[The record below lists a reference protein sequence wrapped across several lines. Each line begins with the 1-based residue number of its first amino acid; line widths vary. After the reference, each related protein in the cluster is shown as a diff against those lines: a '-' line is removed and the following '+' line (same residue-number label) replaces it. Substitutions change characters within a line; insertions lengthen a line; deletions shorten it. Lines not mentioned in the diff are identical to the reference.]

1 MALITNS
8 DAGEKNEKIFKEN
21 NMESVG
27 TRAISGG
34 YDAEKGVFAEG
45 YVPTLF
51 AWKNSTDIIYTKVA
65 KPTTSD
71 KALIGASTGLSE
83 GTISAVGTGAAS
95 ITVSATVYERY
106 SDGDVVVA

>member
-1 MALITNS
+1 
-8 DAGEKNEKIFKEN
+8 
-21 NMESVG
+21 METVG
-27 TRAISGG
+27 TRAISGS
-34 YDAEKGVFAEG
+34 YDESKGVFAEG

-51 AWKNSTDIIYTKVA
+51 AWKNSTNIIYTKVA

-71 KALIGASTGLSE
+71 KALIGAATGLSE
-83 GTISAVGTGAAS
+83 GTITTVASGAVS

>member
-1 MALITNS
+1 
-8 DAGEKNEKIFKEN
+8 
-21 NMESVG
+21 MESVG

-34 YDAEKGVFAEG
+34 YDAEKGVLAEG

-51 AWKNSTDIIYTKVA
+51 AWKHDTAIIYTKVA
-65 KPTTSD
+65 EPTTSD

-83 GTISAVGTGAAS
+83 GTISAVGTGASS
-95 ITVSATVYERY
+95 ITVSATEYDRY

>member
-1 MALITNS
+1 
-8 DAGEKNEKIFKEN
+8 
-21 NMESVG
+21 METVG
-27 TRAISGG
+27 NRAIAGA
-34 YDAEKGVFAEG
+34 YDATKGVLAEG

-51 AWKNSTDIIYTKVA
+51 AWKNSTNIIYTKVA

-83 GTISAVGTGAAS
+83 GTISAVGTGASS
-95 ITVSATVYERY
+95 ITVSATEYARY

>member
-1 MALITNS
+1 MNTIGQKAVMGYY
-8 DAGEKNEKIFKEN
+8 D
-21 NMESVG
+21 
-27 TRAISGG
+27 SG
-34 YDAEKGVFAEG
+34 KGVFAEG

-51 AWKNSTDIIYTKVA
+51 AWKNSTNIIYTKVA

-83 GTISAVGTGAAS
+83 GAISAVGTGASS
-95 ITVSATVYERY
+95 ITVSATEYARY

>member
-1 MALITNS
+1 
-8 DAGEKNEKIFKEN
+8 
-21 NMESVG
+21 METVG
-27 TRAISGG
+27 NRAIAGA
-34 YDAEKGVFAEG
+34 YDGNKGVFADG

-51 AWKNSTDIIYTKVA
+51 AWKNSTAIIYTKVA

-83 GTISAVGTGAAS
+83 GTISAVGTGASS

-106 SDGDVVVA
+106 SAGDVVVA

>member
-1 MALITNS
+1 
-8 DAGEKNEKIFKEN
+8 
-21 NMESVG
+21 METVG
-27 TRAISGG
+27 NRAIAGA
-34 YDAEKGVFAEG
+34 YDATKGVLAEG

-51 AWKNSTDIIYTKVA
+51 AWKNSTAIIYTKVA

-83 GTISAVGTGAAS
+83 GTITAVGTDASS